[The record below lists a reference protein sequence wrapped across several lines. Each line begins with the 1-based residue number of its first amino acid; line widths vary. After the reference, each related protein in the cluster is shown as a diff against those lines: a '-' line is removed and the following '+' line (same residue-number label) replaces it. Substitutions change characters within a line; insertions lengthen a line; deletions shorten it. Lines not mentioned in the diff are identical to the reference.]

1 MKAVKNENKTI
12 KTIKLSKS
20 AAANFKEIRTRITN
34 LETAHKAANESM
46 NAFLIG
52 AINMDGAENL
62 TVDWNDDFTEL
73 KVSENLENDNNK
85 TASK

>member
-1 MKAVKNENKTI
+1 MATEKKNGTI
-12 KTIKLSKS
+12 KTIKLSKT
-20 AAANFKEIRTRITN
+20 AAANLKEMRTRITN
-34 LETAHKAANESM
+34 LETAHKTATEVM